1 MSSANIG
8 GGRNPKDCKKTG
20 MKKVINGKERC
31 IYKMPKDKKE
41 YLKYK
46 GELIT
51 VKKFEAIHKAKVP
64 KKKPAPK
71 KRVVKRAVKRIR
83 RGGGLA
89 SQGSID
95 NYDKLKKETND
106 LDEAYNESLIN
117 GNTTSSDM
125 LLRQLKDAIIRQSEA
140 QEVINDQ
147 YRVKSHNANW
157 DREHFT
163 HPEY

>member
-1 MSSANIG
+1 
-8 GGRNPKDCKKTG
+8 

-83 RGGGLA
+83 RGGEGADDEEQLT
-89 SQGSID
+89 
-95 NYDKLKKETND
+95 NELEMLKNKLKNCENRLLYQMQNKNVGENVFADYQPGFRTEGFTED
-106 LDEAYNESLIN
+106 HIN
-117 GNTTSSDM
+117 R
-125 LLRQLKDAIIRQSEA
+125 L
-140 QEVINDQ
+140 
-147 YRVKSHNANW
+147 Y
-157 DREHFT
+157 
-163 HPEY
+163 